1 MAGGADMVSI
11 PVRTWRA
18 SIVAMALLL
27 GAQMLPMF
35 SAAVRADARE
45 HRVTGTAH
53 VVPRIVADGLE
64 KYQFSG
70 AAVAVPVWLQFAGP
84 RIQGRA
90 ASYIE
95 ALREAED
102 HYGKFVGYHVVDTQ
116 KLTPAT
122 SVAYLVLNYE
132 RGPLYARFRVYEYKN
147 TQYVTEF
154 ATALGPEAVFPERL
168 Q

>member
-1 MAGGADMVSI
+1 MVSI
-11 PVRTWRA
+11 PIRMWQA

-27 GAQMLPMF
+27 GAQLLPMLT
-35 SAAVRADARE
+35 AAALADSRE
-45 HRVTGTAH
+45 HRASGTVH
-53 VVPRIVADGLE
+53 VVPRIVVDGLE

-70 AAVAVPVWLQFAGP
+70 AAVAVPVWLQFGGP
-84 RIQGRA
+84 RIQERA
-90 ASYIE
+90 AGYID

-102 HYGKFVGYHVVDTQ
+102 YYGKFVGYHVVDMQ

-122 SVAYLVLNYE
+122 SIVYLVLNYE

-154 ATALGPEAVFPERL
+154 ATALAPAAVFPERL